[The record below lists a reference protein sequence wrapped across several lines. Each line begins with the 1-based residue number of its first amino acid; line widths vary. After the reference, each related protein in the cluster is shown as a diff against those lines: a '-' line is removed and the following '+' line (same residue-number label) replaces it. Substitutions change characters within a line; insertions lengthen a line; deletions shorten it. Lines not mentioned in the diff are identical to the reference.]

1 MNSDGMHALV
11 PDNSAVDM
19 EEETEYLFDPS
30 TNRVLSER
38 QFRRA
43 WMSVGKTT
51 WQLDKKVSR
60 AWLVPR

>member
-51 WQLDKKVSR
+51 
-60 AWLVPR
+60 

>member
-1 MNSDGMHALV
+1 MDLDGMHALV
-11 PDNSAVDM
+11 PDNGAV
-19 EEETEYLFDPS
+19 ELQEETEYLFDPS

-51 WQLDKKVSR
+51 
-60 AWLVPR
+60 